1 MIAFALLTMANVA
14 ASDVLPSPASRI
26 DRPRLVVRKP
36 ASAKPVKTSEN
47 NALDAWARSLEGAG
61 QAPDK
66 PAAEEP
72 KKTSG
77 KEPEVIKPVE
87 AVKPV
92 EIQKPVEVQKP
103 VEAQKPAK
111 GNEPVADGKPAAAK
125 QKAAAEKP
133 ISLPPPSNQDLAI
146 VEKPAK
152 AVGQAAPVKLVEKKS
167 SKGGDEA
174 RSVKIT
180 SNRADADRK
189 QGVILFDGNVFV
201 DDSEYQMHSDRL
213 YVFLEGT
220 NELKRIVAVGNV
232 AITNDNKMGYCA
244 KATYS
249 KEKSRIV
256 MYGDGPVVARLVDN
270 SKKKSEVAGSKITFW
285 VDSDQV
291 EVENST
297 VTLDAG
303 GAGMK
308 DQAKKLR
315 NNGK

>member
-1 MIAFALLTMANVA
+1 MTSALA
-14 ASDVLPSPASRI
+14 ADILPSPAAQEASRPAI
-26 DRPRLVVRKP
+26 VRTAVKERPSQ
-36 ASAKPVKTSEN
+36 AMADNT
-47 NALDAWARSLEGAG
+47 LDAWARALEGAETP
-61 QAPDK
+61 AVEAK
-66 PAAEEP
+66 PVAKPVPQKQPEP
-72 KKTSG
+72 IVVEQVKKT
-77 KEPEVIKPVE
+77 
-87 AVKPV
+87 
-92 EIQKPVEVQKP
+92 
-103 VEAQKPAK
+103 
-111 GNEPVADGKPAAAK
+111 
-125 QKAAAEKP
+125 
-133 ISLPPPSNQDLAI
+133 
-146 VEKPAK
+146 EKPAK
-152 AVGQAAPVKLVEKKS
+152 VSNGEK
-167 SKGGDEA
+167 
-174 RSVKIT
+174 RVKIT

-189 QGVILFDGNVFV
+189 QGIILFDGNVFV
-201 DDSEYQMHSDRL
+201 DDTEYQMHSDRL

-249 KEKSRIV
+249 KEKSRII
-256 MYGDGPVVARLVDN
+256 MYGDGPVAAKLVDA
-270 SKKKSEVAGSKITFW
+270 SKKKSEVVGSKITFW